1 MVVYITVL
9 IGYRVKDKIHPKCAF
24 LPFHAYSRHTHNVR
38 EKWRLH
44 SWFVSP
50 SLHLV
55 TFHFSQFQFCPL
67 RVFRRRR
74 RRRRS
79 SPGAPRRYYRRSVAN
94 FSGPEWGKVSTD
106 SYGSWRGGICQCTAI
121 PTVRSNNLKDFTR
134 QITADNK
141 HICIR

>member
-55 TFHFSQFQFCPL
+55 TFHNFSSARSESFVDGGGGAAAVLAHHGAIIVGVWRISPDLNGVKCPL
-67 RVFRRRR
+67 IVT
-74 RRRRS
+74 
-79 SPGAPRRYYRRSVAN
+79 AH
-94 FSGPEWGKVSTD
+94 
-106 SYGSWRGGICQCTAI
+106 GGEGYASALLFLPHEVTI
-121 PTVRSNNLKDFTR
+121 
-134 QITADNK
+134 
-141 HICIR
+141 